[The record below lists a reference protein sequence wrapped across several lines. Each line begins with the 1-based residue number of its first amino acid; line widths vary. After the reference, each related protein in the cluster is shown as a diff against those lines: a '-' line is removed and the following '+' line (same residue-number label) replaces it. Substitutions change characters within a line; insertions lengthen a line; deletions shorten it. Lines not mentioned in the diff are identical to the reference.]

1 MTNGPTEQQIEEA
14 YEGVVPTKPPEA
26 NNNRCH
32 NCDMP
37 FVPEQWDERHIN
49 PPGSIAE
56 SWIYKC
62 PSCDEETVEVGI

>member
-1 MTNGPTEQQIEEA
+1 MAERMEEA
-14 YEGVVPTKPPEA
+14 YEGVVARKPPEA

-37 FVPEQWDERHIN
+37 FVPDQWGVRHVSA
-49 PPGSIAE
+49 PDSLGE

-62 PSCDEETVEVGI
+62 PSCDEETVEIGT